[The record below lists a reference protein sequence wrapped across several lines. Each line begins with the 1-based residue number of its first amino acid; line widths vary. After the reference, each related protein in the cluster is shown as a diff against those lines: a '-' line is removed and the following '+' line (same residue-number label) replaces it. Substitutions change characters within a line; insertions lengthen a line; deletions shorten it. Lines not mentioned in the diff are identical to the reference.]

1 MPSTNN
7 NNEDTWQQDFAL
19 LLDQID
25 KIKNQPPPEIGTTPK
40 ELIYKEN
47 KLQLFRYQPLDV
59 EQNKTPILLVY
70 ALVNSPYIL
79 DLEPDRS
86 LVLRLLEKG
95 YPVYLIDW
103 GYPDSTDC
111 FTDLNDYIYGLLH
124 RCVQQTK
131 RSSKSKSI
139 DLIGICQGGVFS
151 LCYAA
156 RQPNDIRRLITVVT
170 PIDFQSKNN
179 LLSLWSKEMDP
190 NILAS
195 NTSNIPSQLMSQL
208 FKTLKPFQ
216 LNRDKYRRLK
226 HIVSKKEKLATFLRM
241 EKWLNNGPDLVSTAA
256 NEFIQKFYQQN
267 SLQNRC
273 LSIANENVLLEN
285 IRCPVLNLYTEQD
298 HIVPPSSAKALGEH
312 IPADLY
318 EEYELQGGHI
328 GAFISPK
335 TQKNLIKKVS
345 NWLK

>member
-1 MPSTNN
+1 MPATNN
-7 NNEDTWQQDFAL
+7 DNEDTWQQDFVL
-19 LLDQID
+19 LVDQID
-25 KIKNQPPPEIGTTPK
+25 KIKNQPPPEVGTTPK

-59 EQNKTPILLVY
+59 KQKKTPILLVY
-70 ALVNSPYIL
+70 ALVNRPYIL

-103 GYPDSTDC
+103 GYPDSSDC

-131 RSSKSKSI
+131 RFAKSKSL

-156 RQPNDIRRLITVVT
+156 RQPNDIRRLITIVT
-170 PIDFQSKNN
+170 PTDFQSKDN
-179 LLSLWSKEMDP
+179 LLSLWTKGMDP
-190 NILAS
+190 DILAG
-195 NTSNIPSQLMSQL
+195 NIPGQLMSQL

-216 LNRDKYRRLK
+216 LNREKYRRLK
-226 HIVSKKEKLATFLRM
+226 HLVSKKENLATFLRM
-241 EKWLNNGPDLVSTAA
+241 EKWLNNGPDLASTAA
-256 NEFIQKFYQQN
+256 NEFAQKFYQQN
-267 SLQNRC
+267 SMQNRC
-273 LSIANENVLLEN
+273 LSIANEKVLLEN
-285 IRCPVLNLYTEQD
+285 ISCPVLNLYAEQD
-298 HIVPPSSAKALGEH
+298 HIVPPSSAKALSKH
-312 IPADLY
+312 IRAEIY
-318 EEYELQGGHI
+318 EEHELQGGHI
-328 GAFISPK
+328 GAFISLK